1 MLAIVYTERM
11 NSTPQAAPASPVNY
25 DSAPLVELE
34 IGDTDYRVDAGKQ
47 GTALCISLRKAGTWD
62 WGFGGEARWDA
73 RSLRSKAFPRSVLE
87 PLSAALVNA
96 LQDAG

>member
-1 MLAIVYTERM
+1 
-11 NSTPQAAPASPVNY
+11 
-25 DSAPLVELE
+25 LVEVE

-62 WGFGGEARWDA
+62 WSFGGEAKWDA